1 LSLPFSRFIAPS
13 LLAAPLIL
21 TGCGGGSDSDSSSS
35 IVTTNPAGVYF
46 AQTHVITPDYV
57 VPGTQSERFRLIS
70 NREALFK
77 AQILSIDGKIPTV
90 AATLELNGNAQAL
103 TLTPAE
109 THASSFDSGLGK
121 VQHRKNDSYTGV
133 IPASWVQPGLVVKL
147 KVDDKETV
155 YDDLYIGA
163 SNPVTV
169 NLFEIDVFNAGATE
183 LTNYPT
189 DWEKEAASKFPVS
202 EFNINRVSNI
212 HFSEITV
219 PPTGSQPATKIDSIQ
234 AYEDANG
241 VAFSQ
246 HNSSSHPWAVALRMA
261 AGTHGGLRHSLTAV
275 GYYFPQGTPK
285 GLGGGYT
292 LTAKRVSG
300 AIGILIHELGHTMSL
315 PHWGNNPSAYPYV
328 GRMYGINSPG
338 IYGDVHAG
346 PTWAYDPPSATFIPP
361 TIQDTVDGS
370 ATPGTYKKDPMQGG
384 ALGHQ
389 EKGFMFGHFSD
400 FSVHRMAR
408 DLENKWVVFNSDL
421 NAYAK
426 WSQTD
431 EAYTDEQSNNGV
443 HFPITPNVQ
452 VYSVM
457 AGASSKT
464 AAANIVYPVIGPYT
478 SGLIQ
483 LFDPKVAADRAAA
496 DEVYCPT
503 DGCDV
508 SLEIV
513 QNGTTKT
520 YMLAIALDT
529 SLEETDSKS
538 FITRALNLPASDG
551 EITSVKLMATPN
563 AEIGG
568 YPVSPSVL
576 ATWAKS

>member
-1 LSLPFSRFIAPS
+1 MSLKFLRAIAPS
-13 LLAAPLIL
+13 IL
-21 TGCGGGSDSDSSSS
+21 FASPFIAGCGEDSSSGS
-35 IVTTNPAGVYF
+35 NPDIVTTNPAGVYF
-46 AQTHVITPDYV
+46 AQTHVVTPDYV

-70 NREALFK
+70 NRDALFK

-90 AATLELNGNAQAL
+90 AVTLELNGKTQTL
-103 TLTPAE
+103 SLTPAT
-109 THASSFDSGLGK
+109 THPSSFNAGLGK
-121 VQHRKNDSYTGV
+121 VQHKKSDSYTGV

-147 KVDDKETV
+147 RVDDKETV
-155 YDDLYIGA
+155 YDDLTIGA

-169 NLFEIDVFNAGATE
+169 NLFEIDIFNAGASE

-189 DWEKEAASKFPVS
+189 NWEKEAASKFPVS
-202 EFNINRVSNI
+202 EFNINRISNI

-219 PPTGSQPATKIDSIQ
+219 PPTGSQPATKISSLQ
-234 AYEDANG
+234 SYEDQNG
-241 VAFSQ
+241 VAFNQ
-246 HNSSSHPWAVALRMA
+246 HNSTTHPWAVALRMA

-275 GYYFPQGTPK
+275 GYYFPKGTPK

-328 GRMYGINSPG
+328 GRMYGIDSPG

-346 PTWAYDPPSATFIPP
+346 PTWAYDPPSGTFIPP
-361 TIQDTVDGS
+361 TIQDKVDGS

-400 FSVHRMAR
+400 FSVHRMAN
-408 DLENKWVVFNSDL
+408 DLEKKWVVFNSDL

-431 EAYTDEQSNNGV
+431 KAYTDKQTNNGV
-443 HFPITPNVQ
+443 NFPVTPNVQ

-457 AGASSKT
+457 AGVSSKT
-464 AAANIVYPVIGPYT
+464 DTANIVYPVIGPYT

-483 LFDPKVAADRAAA
+483 LFDPKVAADRTQA
-496 DEVYCPT
+496 DEVFCPA

-520 YMLAIALDT
+520 YMLPIALDT

-538 FITRALNLPASDG
+538 FVTRALNLPASAG
-551 EITSVKLMATPN
+551 EITSVKLLDTPN
-563 AEIGG
+563 AEIDG
-568 YPVSPSVL
+568 YPASPTVL
-576 ATWAKS
+576 ASWTK